1 MIPSPFDSNTYV
13 EVNQLIT
20 VTNRTVR
27 FSNTVYQTKNI
38 TSFSE
43 GNIVTLEFPW
53 TPVIIITLLGFMM
66 ASTDFRDVK
75 GIGVSIMIVGVFG
88 IIINLARPKQYGLL
102 LALNSGDKK
111 LFVSSDT
118 KGLKN
123 IISVIYDL
131 IETDSEAT
139 YQVNI
144 SNSKI
149 KGNFI
154 QGVNSGS
161 IDYR

>member
-1 MIPSPFDSNTYV
+1 MNSSSSV
-13 EVNQLIT
+13 EFSQLIT

-27 FSNTVYQTKNI
+27 FSNNVYQTKNI

-43 GNIVTLEFPW
+43 GNVEVLELPW
-53 TPVIIITLLGFMM
+53 TPVIIIALLGFMM
-66 ASTDFRDVK
+66 ASTDFRNFK
-75 GIGVSIMIVGVFG
+75 ETGVAMMLFGMFG
-88 IIINLARPKQYGLL
+88 IMWNLVKPKHYGLL
-102 LALNSGDKK
+102 LSLNSGDKK
-111 LFVSSDT
+111 LFISSDT

-144 SNSKI
+144 TNSKI
-149 KGNFI
+149 NGNFI

>member
-1 MIPSPFDSNTYV
+1 MSSSSFGQNTSV
-13 EVNQLIT
+13 ELSQLIT
-20 VTNRTVR
+20 VTNRTVS
-27 FSNTVYQTKNI
+27 FSNTVCQTKNI
-38 TSFSE
+38 ASFSE
-43 GNIVTLEFPW
+43 GDVAILELPW
-53 TPVIIITLLGFMM
+53 TPITLVTLLGFIMV
-66 ASTDFRDVK
+66 STSFGNSK
-75 GIGVSIMIVGVFG
+75 GIGVVMVLLGVVG
-88 IIINLARPKQYGLL
+88 IIWNLSKPKHYGLL
-102 LALNSGDKK
+102 LSLNSGDKK
-111 LFVSSDT
+111 LFISSDT

-154 QGVNSGS
+154 QGNNSGS